1 MLNSVQIYILFII
14 GKSVIIYFSIVKC
27 PKPAGEIILFK
38 RCNCL
43 MYLIYSRIHKV
54 KLREKISDSVPV
66 GSIAT
71 VLYIDDLD
79 NVFIE
84 WVSNGRLTSFSKKN
98 FKSLFETA

>member
-1 MLNSVQIYILFII
+1 MFIQE
-14 GKSVIIYFSIVKC
+14 VIAVIDEVT
-27 PKPAGEIILFK
+27 AGA
-38 RCNCL
+38 
-43 MYLIYSRIHKV
+43 KV
-54 KLREKISDSVPV
+54 KLIEKISDTVPV

-98 FKSLFETA
+98 FKSLFEMAS

>member
-1 MLNSVQIYILFII
+1 MQLPCNHKWETGITAQMALDTPVLLLYNNTSVFIQE
-14 GKSVIIYFSIVKC
+14 VIVMIDEVT
-27 PKPAGEIILFK
+27 AGA
-38 RCNCL
+38 
-43 MYLIYSRIHKV
+43 KV

-98 FKSLFETA
+98 FKSLFDMAG

>member
-1 MLNSVQIYILFII
+1 MIDEVT
-14 GKSVIIYFSIVKC
+14 
-27 PKPAGEIILFK
+27 AGA
-38 RCNCL
+38 
-43 MYLIYSRIHKV
+43 KV
-54 KLREKISDSVPV
+54 KLREKISDTVPV

-98 FKSLFETA
+98 FKSLFERAG

>member
-1 MLNSVQIYILFII
+1 MQLSCNHKWKTGITAQMELDTPIRLLYNNTSVFL
-14 GKSVIIYFSIVKC
+14 GGHDEVT
-27 PKPAGEIILFK
+27 AGA
-38 RCNCL
+38 
-43 MYLIYSRIHKV
+43 KV
-54 KLREKISDSVPV
+54 KLREKISDSVPI

-98 FKSLFETA
+98 FKSLFDMAG

>member
-1 MLNSVQIYILFII
+1 MIDE
-14 GKSVIIYFSIVKC
+14 VI
-27 PKPAGEIILFK
+27 AGA
-38 RCNCL
+38 
-43 MYLIYSRIHKV
+43 KV

-79 NVFIE
+79 IVFIE
-84 WVSNGRLTSFSKKN
+84 WVSNGRLPSFSKKN

>member
-1 MLNSVQIYILFII
+1 MIDE
-14 GKSVIIYFSIVKC
+14 VI
-27 PKPAGEIILFK
+27 AGA
-38 RCNCL
+38 
-43 MYLIYSRIHKV
+43 KV

-84 WVSNGRLTSFSKKN
+84 WEHQISKNILTN
-98 FKSLFETA
+98 LDLYAII

>member
-1 MLNSVQIYILFII
+1 M
-14 GKSVIIYFSIVKC
+14 K
-27 PKPAGEIILFK
+27 
-38 RCNCL
+38 
-43 MYLIYSRIHKV
+43 YLIGMDNGGTFSKAAIFD
-54 KLREKISDSVPV
+54 ENGTQIAV